1 MATKSPTMGLSST
14 SSKDTVND
22 LVIYRLTADN
32 QADLNRCDNSFTVE
46 AELCLHVEDNRISYT
61 VHPVTPYVKR
71 YGPEIYDAQAY
82 IGRPDHAAWL
92 AYIDGQL
99 AGQILVYE
107 NWNRY
112 AIIWDIAV
120 DPPFRRQGVGRR
132 LIEQAIRW
140 AQRARTARRDVG
152 DAKHQHGRV
161 PALRTLWIRPG
172 RVRQLSV
179 PRRHARHARDRL
191 VLVPGVPGPTAGA
204 LIVTTDDGRSL
215 I

>member
-1 MATKSPTMGLSST
+1 M
-14 SSKDTVND
+14 ND

-32 QADLNRCDNSFTVE
+32 QAGLNRCDNSFTVE

-61 VHPVTPYVKR
+61 VHPVTHYVKS
-71 YGPEIYDAQAY
+71 YGPEICDAQAY

-132 LIEQAIRW
+132 LVEQAIRW
-140 AQRARTARRDVG
+140 AQERE
-152 DAKHQHGRV
+152 
-161 PALRTLWIRPG
+161 L
-172 RVRQLSV
+172 
-179 PRRHARHARDRL
+179 
-191 VLVPGVPGPTAGA
+191 PGVMLETQNINMAACRLYERCGFILGGFDSYLYRGVMPGTREIA
-204 LIVTTDDGRSL
+204 LYWYLVFQDQPPAR
-215 I
+215 